1 MNIADDERKAI
12 EDLLPWRA
20 AGTLSRGETQRVDAA
35 LAADPELARRYA
47 LVREEVTQTI
57 QLNEAL
63 GAPSPRALDVLF
75 AKIDAEPGRKP
86 AAAPANIL
94 DRVVEFF
101 ASLSPRTL
109 AFGAAAAALV
119 LTLQAGVI
127 GSYVLKDKASGDY
140 ETASEAKQAARRGV
154 LCLDP
159 LRAADQCRCDH
170 PIPPIQQ
177 IDDCQWSFC
186 RRSLPRPRDAYEN
199 IAGRSPKS
207 CGQIAARQSRRLYRA
222 VGVTSPCTG
231 T

>member
-20 AGTLSRGETQRVDAA
+20 AGTLSRSETQRVDAA

-47 LVREEVTQTI
+47 LVREEVSQTI

-63 GAPSPRALDVLF
+63 GAPSPRALDALF
-75 AKIDAEPGRKP
+75 AKLDAEPGRKP
-86 AAAPANIL
+86 AANIL

-127 GSYVLKDKASGDY
+127 GNYVLKDKVSGGY
-140 ETASEAKQAARRGV
+140 ETASEASKPLGAGSYVLIRFAPQTNADAITKFLQANKLTIANGPSAGGLYLVRATSTKISPDDLQR
-154 LCLDP
+154 LLD
-159 LRAADQCRCDH
+159 
-170 PIPPIQQ
+170 
-177 IDDCQWSFC
+177 
-186 RRSLPRPRDAYEN
+186 
-199 IAGRSPKS
+199 
-207 CGQIAARQSRRLYRA
+207 RLQHDKA
-222 VGVTSPCTG
+222 VGFIVPSE
-231 T
+231 

>member
-63 GAPSPRALDVLF
+63 GTPSPRSLDALF

-86 AAAPANIL
+86 AATRANIL

-109 AFGAAAAALV
+109 AFGGAAAALV

-127 GSYVLKDKASGDY
+127 GNYVLKNKTSGGY
-140 ETASEAKQAARRGV
+140 ETASEASKPLGAGSYV
-154 LCLDP
+154 LIRFAPQTNADAITRFLQSNKLTIANGP
-159 LRAADQCRCDH
+159 SAGGLYLVRAAPTKMSAADLQ
-170 PIPPIQQ
+170 
-177 IDDCQWSFC
+177 
-186 RRSLPRPRDAYEN
+186 SLAD
-199 IAGRSPKS
+199 
-207 CGQIAARQSRRLYRA
+207 RLQHDKA
-222 VGVTSPCTG
+222 VGFVVPSE
-231 T
+231 